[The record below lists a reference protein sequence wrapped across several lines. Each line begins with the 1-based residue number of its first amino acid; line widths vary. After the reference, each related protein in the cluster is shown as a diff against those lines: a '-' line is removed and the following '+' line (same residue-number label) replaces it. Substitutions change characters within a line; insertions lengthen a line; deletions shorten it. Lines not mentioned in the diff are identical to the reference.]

1 MEEITLPTPEILAP
15 GSALTPAAQPSTL
28 MHVPELAPDDPLY
41 AAAVAANQFIRAA
54 KAPATVRAYAA
65 DWRHFTAWCTEHD
78 LSALPATPDTVA
90 LYLADLARADQAES
104 AEAAAETDRQSA
116 AAEGEGEAPAEPADP
131 EGAAPAPARKPL
143 KVSTI
148 ARRLTVINAKHK
160 EANLDSPARL
170 SHAKVAAAMQGIRRT
185 LGSAQ
190 VRKRPLTL
198 AKIQKLLDVLE
209 GPIAAARDKALLL
222 VGFVGGL
229 RRSELA
235 AIRVEHLRWHRTGC
249 TIRIPW
255 SKTDQEGKGR
265 EIELPL
271 GVSDRTCPC
280 LALENWLKIANI
292 KDGFVLRRVGM
303 YGHVG
308 AALDKDS
315 IGRIIQR
322 LVRRARFAHPEAYA
336 GHSLRAGFVTEAA
349 RNGAS
354 DREIMRQT
362 GHKSRT
368 MIDRYARAEQQDRQ
382 AAVRKLGV

>member
-1 MEEITLPTPEILAP
+1 MTKTPPEPELLPPGRGPVLLASVSP
-15 GSALTPAAQPSTL
+15 QAAHDL
-28 MHVPELAPDDPLY
+28 VLVPELAADDPLF

-54 KAPATVRAYAA
+54 KAPATVRAYGA
-65 DWRHFTAWCTEHD
+65 DWRHFIGWCAEHG
-78 LSALPATPDTVA
+78 LVSLPATPDTVA
-90 LYLADLARADQAES
+90 LYLADLARETAEP
-104 AEAAAETDRQSA
+104 EP
-116 AAEGEGEAPAEPADP
+116 EAPDRKPL
-131 EGAAPAPARKPL
+131 RKPL

-170 SHAKVAAAMQGIRRT
+170 SHAKVASAMQGIRRT

-190 VRKRPLTL
+190 TRKRPLTL
-198 AKIQKLLDVLE
+198 AKIQKLLDTLE

-249 TIRIPW
+249 TVQIPW

-292 KDGFVLRRVGM
+292 KEGFVLRRVGL

-308 AALDKDS
+308 DALDKDS

-322 LVRRARFAHPEAYA
+322 LVRRARLAHPEAYA

-362 GHKSRT
+362 GHKSRA

-382 AAVRKLGV
+382 AAVRRLGV

>member
-1 MEEITLPTPEILAP
+1 
-15 GSALTPAAQPSTL
+15 
-28 MHVPELAPDDPLY
+28 MHVPELPPDDPLY

-65 DWRHFTAWCTEHD
+65 DWRHFTAWCTVHG

-90 LYLADLARADQAES
+90 LYLADLARA
-104 AEAAAETDRQSA
+104 SA
-116 AAEGEGEAPAEPADP
+116 AAEGEAAAEPAEDGS
-131 EGAAPAPARKPL
+131 GAQAPAGQPDRKPL
-143 KVSTI
+143 KVATI

-190 VRKRPLTL
+190 GRKRPLTL
-198 AKIQKLLDVLE
+198 AKIHKLLDALE

-249 TIRIPW
+249 TIQIPW

-292 KDGFVLRRVGM
+292 KEGFVLRRVGM

-308 AALDKDS
+308 QALDKDS

-322 LVRRARFAHPEAYA
+322 LVRRARLAHPEAYA

-362 GHKSRT
+362 GHKSRA

>member
-1 MEEITLPTPEILAP
+1 MDERTQPQPEILPP
-15 GSALTPAAQPSTL
+15 GQGPALLLPPKAAHDL
-28 MHVPELAPDDPLY
+28 VLVPELAADDPLF

-65 DWRHFTAWCTEHD
+65 DWRHFTAWCAEHG

-90 LYLADLARADQAES
+90 LYLADLAREP
-104 AEAAAETDRQSA
+104 AETS
-116 AAEGEGEAPAEPADP
+116 EPGSPEAPDP
-131 EGAAPAPARKPL
+131 KPVRKQL

-160 EANLDSPARL
+160 EADLDAPARS

-190 VRKRPLTL
+190 TRKRPLTL

-222 VGFVGGL
+222 IGFVGGL

-249 TIRIPW
+249 TIQIPW

-292 KDGFVLRRVGM
+292 KEGFVLRRVGL

-322 LVRRARFAHPEAYA
+322 LVRRARLAHPEAYA

-362 GHKSRT
+362 GHKSRA

>member
-1 MEEITLPTPEILAP
+1 MDEKPPPQPEILPP
-15 GSALTPAAQPSTL
+15 GRGAALLAYTPAPPPPPQPAHALGSTL
-28 MHVPELAPDDPLY
+28 MHVPELAADDPLY
-41 AAAVAANQFIRAA
+41 AAAVAANRFIRAA

-65 DWRHFTAWCTEHD
+65 DWRHFTAWCSEHG
-78 LSALPATPDTVA
+78 LASLPATPDTVA
-90 LYLADLARADQAES
+90 LYLADLARGDDPAEP
-104 AEAAAETDRQSA
+104 
-116 AAEGEGEAPAEPADP
+116 EAPAQRPDQ
-131 EGAAPAPARKPL
+131 APGRKPL

-160 EANLDSPARL
+160 EANLDAPART
-170 SHAKVAAAMQGIRRT
+170 SHAKVASAMQGIRRT

-190 VRKRPLTL
+190 TRKRPLTL
-198 AKIQKLLDVLE
+198 AKIQKLLDTLE

-235 AIRVEHLRWHRTGC
+235 AIRVEHLGWHRTGC
-249 TIRIPW
+249 TIQIPW

-265 EIELPL
+265 EIELPF

-280 LALENWLKIANI
+280 LALENWLTIANI
-292 KDGFVLRRVGM
+292 KQGFVLRRVGL

-308 AALDKDS
+308 RALGKDS

-322 LVRRARFAHPEAYA
+322 LVRRARLAHPEAYA

-362 GHKSRT
+362 GHKSRA